1 MLTRLFLTS
10 SVLALTASLAVA
22 QTSPPSM
29 PGSAPSSAS
38 NPGPAD
44 TPAGSNS
51 LAPAD
56 QRRGQAA
63 QITLA
68 QAIDTAEQQGQ
79 VKAISAEFEEDDGGQ
94 WEIKVI
100 RSDGSLVE
108 HTIDGRTGQIRRSE
122 TQRLESFFSRL
133 KPADFQNART
143 SLKQAT
149 ALAEQQGGGRAV
161 EAEIEREN
169 NTVQYEITVVNGDRS
184 TELKISAD
192 GQILKD

>member
-22 QTSPPSM
+22 QTSPPST
-29 PGSAPSSAS
+29 PGSAPTSAS
-38 NPGPAD
+38 TPGPAD

-79 VKAISAEFEEDDGGQ
+79 AKAISAEFEEDDGGQ

-100 RSDGSLVE
+100 RSDGSLIE
-108 HTIDGRTGQIRRSE
+108 HTIDGKTGQIRKSE
-122 TQRLESFFSRL
+122 NQRLESIFSRL

-143 SLKQAT
+143 SLKQAI

-184 TELKISAD
+184 TELKISAE

>member
-1 MLTRLFLTS
+1 
-10 SVLALTASLAVA
+10 
-22 QTSPPSM
+22 
-29 PGSAPSSAS
+29 
-38 NPGPAD
+38 
-44 TPAGSNS
+44 
-51 LAPAD
+51 
-56 QRRGQAA
+56 
-63 QITLA
+63 LA

-79 VKAISAEFEEDDGGQ
+79 AKAVSAEFEEDDGGQ

-108 HTIDGRTGQIRRSE
+108 HTIDGRTGQIRKSE
-122 TQRLESFFSRL
+122 TQRLESIFSRL

-143 SLKQAT
+143 SLKQAI

>member
-79 VKAISAEFEEDDGGQ
+79 AKAISAEFEEDDGGQ

-100 RSDGSLVE
+100 RSDGSLIE
-108 HTIDGRTGQIRRSE
+108 HTIDGRTGQIRKSE
-122 TQRLESFFSRL
+122 NQRLESIFSRL

-143 SLKQAT
+143 SLKQAI

>member
-22 QTSPPSM
+22 QTSPPST
-29 PGSAPSSAS
+29 PGSAPTSAS
-38 NPGPAD
+38 TPGPAD
-44 TPAGSNS
+44 TPAGSSS

-79 VKAISAEFEEDDGGQ
+79 AKAISAEFEEDDGGQ

-108 HTIDGRTGQIRRSE
+108 HTIDGKTGQIRRSE
-122 TQRLESFFSRL
+122 NQRLESIFSRL

-143 SLKQAT
+143 SLKQAI

-184 TELKISAD
+184 TELKISAE